1 MTTWMTALEAAADTL
16 GEMLVEM
23 AEGLGSHD
31 HEDIAAAVL
40 RTGLTIGL
48 EKAPPDATRVDEVG
62 RVLYAKLHDGEDPSW
77 LALTPIEK
85 GFWLDIATSA
95 VIAADAALLPEISV
109 LGVRPV

>member
-1 MTTWMTALEAAADTL
+1 MTSWITALEAAADTL

-40 RTGLTIGL
+40 RTGLAVGL
-48 EKAPPDATRVDEVG
+48 EQAPDPVRVEEVG
-62 RVLYAKLHDGEDPSW
+62 RVLYARLHNGEDRSW
-77 LALTPIEK
+77 LELTPIEK

-95 VIAADAALLPEISV
+95 VAAADAALLREIAT

>member
-1 MTTWMTALEAAADTL
+1 MTTWTTALEAAADTL
-16 GEMLVEM
+16 GEMLVEI

-40 RTGLTIGL
+40 RTGLAVGL
-48 EKAPPDATRVDEVG
+48 EQEPGSARVDEVG
-62 RVLYAKLHDGEDPSW
+62 RVLYAKLHNGEDRSW

-95 VIAADAALLPEISV
+95 VVASDAALLREIV
-109 LGVRPV
+109 TLGAPLA